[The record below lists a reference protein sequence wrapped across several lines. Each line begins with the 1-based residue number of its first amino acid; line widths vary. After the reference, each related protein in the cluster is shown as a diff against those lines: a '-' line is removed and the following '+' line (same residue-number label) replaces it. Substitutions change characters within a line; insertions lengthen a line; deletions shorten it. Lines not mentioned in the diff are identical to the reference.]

1 MMSPKIAIG
10 VFLLTLL
17 MATPALAAEQLHVT
31 TQTFHVPGYHITII
45 RTTITR
51 SATNHRAPPTTR
63 LSPRWRGERL
73 WSIADPSHVALP
85 VPLSP

>member
-1 MMSPKIAIG
+1 MMSLKIALSM
-10 VFLLTLL
+10 LLLALL
-17 MATPALAAEQLHVT
+17 VATPALAAEQRHVT
-31 TQTFHVPGYHITII
+31 TQTFHVPGYRITII

-51 SATNHRAPPTTR
+51 SATNHRAPSTTP
-63 LSPRWRGERL
+63 LSPRWRGERV